1 MKSKHSGNMCRGQR
15 GFTLI
20 ELMIVVAI
28 VGILAAIALP
38 AYNNYM
44 VKSRL
49 TEATTTLDAARVAIN
64 EAYTSSGG
72 TFPPQSSPP
81 VIVQAVPGNARYVT
95 AIKYNV
101 GAGPASTV
109 GVVVTLGGTGVSQID
124 GGYLGIFGAGQS
136 DGSVIWTCATA
147 NAQNASAYGSGVSVS
162 AMYPYLPASCQ
173 N

>member
-1 MKSKHSGNMCRGQR
+1 MGFKHSKGTRRRAG

-44 VKSRL
+44 VKSKL

-64 EAYTSSGG
+64 EAYSSSGG
-72 TFPPQSSPP
+72 TFPSSSSPP
-81 VIVQAVPGNARYVT
+81 IITQAVPGNAQYVT
-95 AIKYNV
+95 GIKYNNP
-101 GAGPASTV
+101 GTASSV
-109 GVVVTLGGTGVSQID
+109 GVVVTLGKTGNPEVD
-124 GGYLGIFGAGQS
+124 GHYLGIFGAGQP
-136 DGSVIWTCATA
+136 DGTVVWTCGTA
-147 NAQNASAYGSGVSVS
+147 QTQNDYASGAAVQT
-162 AMYPYLPASCQ
+162 MYPYLPATCQ

>member
-1 MKSKHSGNMCRGQR
+1 MKIKHGKASCQG

-44 VKSRL
+44 VKSKL
-49 TEATTTLDAARVAIN
+49 TEATTTLDAARVAIT
-64 EAYTSSGG
+64 EAYTSNGG
-72 TFPPQSSPP
+72 AFPSQSSPP
-81 VIVQAVPGNARYVT
+81 VIVQAVASNARVVT

-101 GAGPASTV
+101 ASSNV
-109 GVVVTLGGTGVSQID
+109 GVVLTLGGTGASAID
-124 GGYLGIFGAGQS
+124 NAHLGIFGVGQA
-136 DGSVIWTCATA
+136 DGSVTWTCATA
-147 NAQNASAYGSGVSVS
+147 NSQNASAYGSGVSVS